1 MSLRPCLQAPA
12 LLLLLGLG
20 ACSWVGDAD
29 FEARQKEVDDD
40 ADGVP
45 AASDC
50 NDLDPTI
57 SPAVTEIWYD
67 GIDQRCDGGDDY
79 DQDLDGYVAD
89 ADVGK
94 ATEGVAGTG
103 ALPGNDCDDVAPRVS
118 PQQPDTWYDGQDQD
132 CDGADDYDQDGDGFV
147 DDAYVGLATTYA
159 TGTGA
164 LPGGDCDDLLS
175 VISPDAVDEWYDGI
189 DADCGGED
197 DWDQDGDGFVPL
209 DRYAEYEPTTYATGT
224 GNLPNGDCDD
234 ADAGINPTAVDE
246 WYDAEDSDCRGDD
259 DFDQDL
265 DGFSDPRGG
274 GADCDDGDPEIYP
287 GGLETLGDSDDAD
300 CDGGIDTFSLDAVA
314 GFTWVGPHT
323 PVFDESTDRVY
334 LSIAAREIDTGSSHY
349 HDSAVALLWESADP
363 GDGRDGVAAWSAS
376 TTDSSEYSI
385 GAGQGFIA
393 RDDYL
398 YGVIGLDYVDS
409 RALRLVRY
417 DLTTGTRFAANANGA
432 DGLVAYDDI
441 SIALDSDGALHAVAC
456 DDDTEVLQYVRV
468 PSTFSGGF
476 SADVETPGVGAADCA
491 IDLHDAASG
500 HVFTSERG
508 GVWDYTFDLA
518 SEDPV
523 FTGAEYT
530 TAYAPLDLDIPADW
544 AERVL
549 VMADATTDSV
559 VLLDALGA
567 ETIVAG
573 SEPLEVDVFEDTGGE
588 LYVAYVTAG
597 GEAHMAWGS
606 ASAGYTQIDLAA
618 PFAVTDVSVWVSN
631 GYVMYAAV
639 GADDVAVGLARF

>member
-1 MSLRPCLQAPA
+1 MSLRPRLRAPSM
-12 LLLLLGLG
+12 LLLLGLG

-29 FEARQKEVDDD
+29 FEARLKEVDDD

-57 SPAVTEIWYD
+57 SPAVMEIWYD

-79 DQDLDGYVAD
+79 DQDLDGYVANEN
-89 ADVGK
+89 VGK
-94 ATEGVAGTG
+94 ATQDVAGTG
-103 ALPGNDCDDVAPRVS
+103 SLPGNDCDDVEPRVS
-118 PQQPDTWYDGQDQD
+118 PQQPDTWYDGKDQD

-147 DDAYVGLATTYA
+147 EDAYVGLPTTYA
-159 TGTGA
+159 AGTGG
-164 LPGGDCDDLLS
+164 LPGDDCDDT
-175 VISPDAVDEWYDGI
+175 VAVVSPAATDEWYDGI

-197 DWDQDGDGFVPL
+197 DWDQDADGFIPL
-209 DRYAEYEPTTYATGT
+209 DLYADYGPTSYVTGS

-234 ADAGINPTAVDE
+234 EVAAISPSATDE
-246 WYDAEDSDCRGDD
+246 WYDGIDADCGGDD

-274 GADCDDGDPEIYP
+274 GDDCVDSDPAIYP
-287 GGLETLGDSDDAD
+287 GAMETLADGDDSD
-300 CDGGIDTFSLDAVA
+300 CDGGIDTFALDSVS
-314 GFTWVGPHT
+314 GYTWVGPRA

-334 LSIAAREIDTGSSHY
+334 LSIAATEIDTGSSHY
-349 HDSAVALLWESADP
+349 HDSAVALFWLNEDP
-363 GDGRDGVAAWSAS
+363 GDGRDGLAAWSAS
-376 TTDSSEYSI
+376 TTDSSEYAI

-398 YGVIGLDYVDS
+398 YGVIGLDYGDS

-417 DLTTGTRFAANANGA
+417 DVDSGSRFAANANGA
-432 DGLVAYDDI
+432 DGLLAFDDI
-441 SIALDSDGALHAVAC
+441 SIALDSSGALHAVAC

-468 PSTFSGGF
+468 PATFSGGF

-491 IDLHDAASG
+491 IDLHDVDG

-508 GVWDYTFDLA
+508 GVWDYTFDA
-518 SEDPV
+518 TSEDPV
-523 FTGAEYT
+523 FTAAEFS
-530 TAYAPLDLDIPADW
+530 TAYAPLDLDIPAEW
-544 AERVL
+544 ASRVI

-567 ETIVAG
+567 ETIASGRV
-573 SEPLEVDVFEDTGGE
+573 PLEVDVFEDTGGN

-597 GEAHMAWGS
+597 GEAFMAWGS
-606 ASAGYTQIDLAA
+606 AGTGYTEVELAA
-618 PFAVTDVSVWVSN
+618 PFAVTDVSIWVSN
-631 GYVMYAAV
+631 GYVMYGAV
-639 GADDVAVGLARF
+639 GTSDVAVGLARL